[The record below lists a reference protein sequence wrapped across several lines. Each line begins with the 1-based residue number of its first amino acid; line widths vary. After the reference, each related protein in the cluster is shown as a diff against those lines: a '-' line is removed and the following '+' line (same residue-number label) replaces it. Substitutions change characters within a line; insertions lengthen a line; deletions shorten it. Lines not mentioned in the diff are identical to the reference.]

1 MNHGGDK
8 FRNGLAGKEALAD
21 FGRRY
26 RNQGVIHHG
35 VGQRIDPGRRNHIVV
50 IPRENQQMSDLQKFA
65 IESPLI
71 EFLKLIVSNEQMDL
85 SIRVNL
91 SDFEKSLVGVTGPG
105 LLDFMIEGFE
115 FWSFRTNGTD
125 HLQVL
130 FARKKGLFGAERGM
144 KGGAEK
150 KFIEFAGSQGFLDE
164 HEVTVVKGIKT
175 APEKSDME
183 RMFVGSHSRVT
194 RPGLPTFRIG

>member
-1 MNHGGDK
+1 MNDGGDK
-8 FRNGLAGKEALAD
+8 FGNGLAAQEVLAD
-21 FGRRY
+21 LGRRY
-26 RNQGVIHHG
+26 GNQRIMHHG
-35 VGQRIDPGRRNHIVV
+35 VGQRIDPGRRNQFAL

-65 IESPLI
+65 IEFPLI

-115 FWSFRTNGTD
+115 FWSFRTNRTD
-125 HLQVL
+125 HLQTL
-130 FARKKGLFGAERGM
+130 FAGKQGLFGAERGM
-144 KGGAEK
+144 IGGAEK
-150 KFIEFAGSQGFLDE
+150 EFVEFTGSQSFLDE
-164 HEVTVVKGIKT
+164 HEVSVVKRIKT
-175 APEKSDME
+175 APEKSDTE
-183 RMFVGSHSRVT
+183 RLFVGRHPRVT

>member
-1 MNHGGDK
+1 MNDGGDK
-8 FRNGLAGKEALAD
+8 FGNGLARQEVMAD
-21 FGRRY
+21 LGRRY
-26 RNQGVIHHG
+26 GNQGIMHHG
-35 VGQRIDPGRRNHIVV
+35 VGQRIDPERRNHIVL

-91 SDFEKSLVGVTGPG
+91 SDFEKSLVGVTAPS

-125 HLQVL
+125 HLQAL
-130 FARKKGLFGAERGM
+130 FAGKQGLFGAERGV

-150 KFIEFAGSQGFLDE
+150 EFVEFAGSQGFLDE
-164 HEVTVVKGIKT
+164 HEVSIVKGIKT
-175 APEKSDME
+175 APEKSDTE
-183 RMFVGSHSRVT
+183 RMFVGSHLRVT